1 MRSDEEIYRDLAG
14 IVAAA
19 FPDRDY
25 SGPVE
30 ASTRVMGDLWLASI
44 DLVVLGERL
53 EKFYGKRLPFG
64 SFLAGLRTRGVDDLE
79 VGELVAFLRT
89 HM

>member
-1 MRSDEEIYRDLAG
+1 MTTDEQIYRDLAS
-14 IVAAA
+14 VLATA

-30 ASTRVMGDLWLASI
+30 ATTRVMGDIGLASI

-53 EKFYGKRLPFG
+53 ERFYGKRLPFG

-79 VGELVAFLRT
+79 VGDLVAFLRQ
-89 HM
+89 HA

>member
-1 MRSDEEIYRDLAG
+1 MRSDEQITRDLAE
-14 IVAAA
+14 IMAAA

-25 SGPVE
+25 SGPVG
-30 ASTRVMGDLWLASI
+30 ASTRVMGDIGLASI

-64 SFLAGLRTRGVDDLE
+64 SFLAGLRTRGAEDVEL
-79 VGELVAFLRT
+79 GELVAFLREQV
-89 HM
+89 

>member
-1 MRSDEEIYRDLAG
+1 MRSDEQIYRDLAE
-14 IVAAA
+14 IVTTA

-30 ASTRVMGDLWLASI
+30 AGTRVMGDIGLASI

-53 EKFYGKRLPFG
+53 ETFYGKRLPFG
-64 SFLAGLRTRGVDDLE
+64 SFLAGLRTRGADDLE
-79 VGELVAFLRT
+79 LGELVAFLRQQV
-89 HM
+89 